1 MTDLPILIL
10 LLLLIA
16 LLFRVDFV
24 FYIVYLTVGIYLWSI
39 WYTPRALR
47 WLTVKRRYSSHAYLG
62 ESTTITLTIENRSRL
77 PIPWLQL
84 DESVPVQLQYG
95 SRLSQAFR
103 LSGRS
108 SKTFTYKV
116 RSMRRGY
123 YQLGPAQVTIGDL
136 FGFKESRLRIMAD
149 FLTVYPKIIPI
160 SRFGTRA
167 KLPFGT
173 VRCQQRLF
181 QDPSRPV
188 GVREFRNGDAIK
200 HLNWKASAHAGS
212 LLVKAYQPSML
223 LESMIFLNLNI
234 SDYSSRMRI
243 DGPEWAIVVAAS
255 LAAYLVDNRQSVGLT
270 TNGADP
276 LAIQRGIQEGH
287 PVFDESSGRLTM
299 GLNEEIGA
307 GEIATVTRS
316 DVPIPRPIP
325 PNNGR
330 TQLMAILESL
340 ARLEPAKSSTLAS
353 WSTTASTGLNW
364 GITLLIISPA
374 ADLDACRAIHG
385 LARRGFNPTLVIIE
399 PYTDFQA
406 ILKRSRPFG
415 IPAVHIS
422 TERDLRL
429 WLLPS
434 SSPMP
439 ASPALIRR

>member
-47 WLTVKRRYSSHAYLG
+47 SLTVKRSYSSHAYLG
-62 ESTTITLTIENRSRL
+62 ESTNITLTIENRSRL

-84 DESVPVQLQYG
+84 DESVPVQLQAG
-95 SRLSQAFR
+95 RKVSRAFR
-103 LSGRS
+103 LSGKS
-108 SKTFTYKV
+108 SKTFTYEV

-123 YQLGPAQVTIGDL
+123 YQLGPALVTIGDL
-136 FGFKESRLRIMAD
+136 FGFKESRLRITAD
-149 FLTVYPKIIPI
+149 YLTVYPKIIPI

-188 GVREFRNGDAIK
+188 GVREFRHGDSIK
-200 HLNWKASAHAGS
+200 HLNWKASAHTGS

-223 LESMIFLNLNI
+223 LESMIFLNLNA

-255 LAAYLVDNRQSVGLT
+255 LAAYLVDNRQSVGLA

-276 LAIQRGIQEGH
+276 LAVQGGIQEGH
-287 PVFDESSGRLTM
+287 PVFDESSGRLII
-299 GLNEEIGA
+299 GLNEGAGA
-307 GEIATVTRS
+307 GENAMVS
-316 DVPIPRPIP
+316 GDNVPIPRPIP
-325 PNNGR
+325 PNSGR

-340 ARLEPAKSSTLAS
+340 ARLEPAKSSSLAN
-353 WSTTASTGLNW
+353 WSTTASTNLSW

-374 ADLDACRAIHG
+374 ADLDACRALHG

-399 PYTDFQA
+399 PYADFQA
-406 ILKRSRPFG
+406 IINHSRPFG

-422 TERDLRL
+422 SERDLRL
-429 WLLPS
+429 WLLQS
-434 SSPMP
+434 NSPLP
-439 ASPALIRR
+439 ARPVSIRK